1 MFLAAF
7 RNLIQETWVWD
18 KYVKW
23 NLVCFS
29 MLVLD
34 FNFPLMYDTLK
45 AFQNR
50 DAPRFDVR
58 PSLRATDSH
67 ANPVNAN

>member
-1 MFLAAF
+1 
-7 RNLIQETWVWD
+7 
-18 KYVKW
+18 
-23 NLVCFS
+23 